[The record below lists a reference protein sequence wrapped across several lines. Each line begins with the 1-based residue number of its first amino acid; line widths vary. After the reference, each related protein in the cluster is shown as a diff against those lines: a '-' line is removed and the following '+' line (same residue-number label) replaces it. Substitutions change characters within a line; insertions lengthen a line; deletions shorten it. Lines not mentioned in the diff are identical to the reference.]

1 MGIAKNKIGVLL
13 ILCISAIG
21 YTQQLPQFTQYMF
34 NTISINPAYA
44 GSRETLSI
52 VGLHR
57 SQWTGIQGG
66 PETQTL
72 SAHSPLRNEKIGVG
86 LSVIRDTPGFENYLY
101 IYGDFSYSINI
112 TDNSKLAFGFKAGA
126 TNYNLDQEF
135 LNDPE
140 VTEDPFFGNYANRW
154 NPNIGAGLY
163 LHSDK
168 WYLGLSS
175 PRILN
180 TDNNRTA
187 ETSTVEYVALE
198 RVSYYLTGGYVFDLT
213 TNTKLKPSALFKATN
228 GAPVSVDLN
237 ANFLFYEKFWLG
249 GSYRYNEYTA
259 SIGALADFQVTKQI
273 RIGYAYE
280 HFISDIR
287 PYIGGTHEFLL
298 MYELFNEKRVRSP
311 RYF

>member
-1 MGIAKNKIGVLL
+1 MGGVKNIIIIVV
-13 ILCISAIG
+13 ILCINSVGLA
-21 YTQQLPQFTQYMF
+21 QQLPQFTQYMF

-57 SQWTGIQGG
+57 TQWTGIQGG
-66 PETQTL
+66 PKTQTL
-72 SAHSPLRNEKIGVG
+72 SVHSPLQNQKIGIG
-86 LSVIRDTPGFENYLY
+86 LSVIHDTPGFENYLY
-101 IYGDFSYSINI
+101 LYGDFSYSISI
-112 TDNSKLAFGFKAGA
+112 TENSKLAFGLKGGV

-140 VTEDPFFGNYANRW
+140 VAADPFFGNYTNHW

-163 LHSDK
+163 IHSNK
-168 WYLGLSS
+168 WYLGLSA

-180 TDNNRTA
+180 IDHNKTPEN
-187 ETSTVEYVALE
+187 STVEYIALE
-198 RVSYYLTGGYVFDLT
+198 RVSYYFTGGYVFDLSI
-213 TNTKLKPSALFKATN
+213 NTKLKPSALFKATN
-228 GAPVSVDLN
+228 GAPISMDLN
-237 ANFLFYEKFWLG
+237 ANFLFYNKFWLG
-249 GSYRYNEYTA
+249 GSYRYNQYTA
-259 SIGALADFQVTKQI
+259 SIGALVDFQVTKQF

-280 HFISDIR
+280 HFISNIK
-287 PYIGGTHEFLL
+287 PYIGSTHEVLL

>member
-1 MGIAKNKIGVLL
+1 MGIGKNKMVILW
-13 ILCISAIG
+13 ILCTSSIG
-21 YTQQLPQFTQYMF
+21 LAQQLPQFTQYMF

-57 SQWTGIQGG
+57 SQWTEIQGG
-66 PETQTL
+66 PQTQTL
-72 SAHSPLRNEKIGVG
+72 SAHSPLRNQKIGVG
-86 LSVIRDTPGFENYLY
+86 LSVIRDSPGFENYLY
-101 IYGDFSYSINI
+101 IYGDFSYSINL
-112 TDNSKLAFGFKAGA
+112 TDNSKLAFGLKGGV
-126 TNYNLDQEF
+126 TNYHLDQEF

-140 VTEDPFFGNYANRW
+140 VTADPFFGNYANRW

-163 LHSDK
+163 LHTNK
-168 WYLGLSS
+168 WYLGLSA

-180 TDNNRTA
+180 TDNNRTS

-198 RVSYYLTGGYVFDLT
+198 RISYYFTGGYVFDLS
-213 TNTKLKPSALFKATN
+213 TNTKLKPSALLKATN
-228 GAPVSVDLN
+228 GAPISVDLN
-237 ANFLFYEKFWLG
+237 ANFLFYDKVWLG
-249 GSYRYNEYTA
+249 GSYRYNEYTS
-259 SIGALADFQVTKQI
+259 SIGALADFQVTKQF

-287 PYIGGTHEFLL
+287 PYIGGTHEILL